1 MKKLVTIAALSASTL
16 ALSTAASFADY
27 TLNILHINDLH
38 SRIEAINKY
47 DSTCSEKEAAEA
59 QCLGGIARVKSFI
72 DGRRDALKA
81 ANENVVVLDAGD
93 QFQGSLFYTTYKGKD
108 TVEFM
113 NAIGFDAMA
122 VGNHE
127 FDDGPALLAAF
138 LDEAKFP
145 VISGNTKVA
154 DAETELAGKIK
165 EDVILDV
172 GGEKIGVV
180 SVLATDTDVTSS
192 PGANVTFEDEIEYLK
207 GAVARLEADGV
218 NKIVLLSHVGFP
230 KDQDIAA
237 AVDGID
243 VIVGGHSHTLLSN
256 TVEGA
261 PKYPTMVKNPAGQDV
276 PIVQAYAYSKYVGEL
291 KVVFDDAGVVTSAT
305 GDTALL
311 DSSVTPDAAI
321 EARVKELGAPIDEL
335 KLRPVSEATAAIDG
349 NRDICRTQE
358 CSMGNLVADAML
370 ERTRNQGV
378 TIAIQN
384 GGGLRASIDEGE
396 ITMGEVLTVLPFQ
409 NSIATFQLSGKDLK
423 ASIEQGLSE
432 IEEIKGKF
440 PQVAGLKYSFDM
452 SVAPNQ
458 GRLQSIETMENGAWV
473 PLDDA
478 KVYSVVT
485 NNFMRGGGD
494 GYKLFATNAQNAYD
508 FGPSLEDAVAE
519 YLAANNPYT
528 PKVEGRITVIAAAA
542 PAEEQK
548 AEAAPAA
555 EAAPVDEAAQKAEA
569 EAKAA
574 AEAAAKAEEEAK
586 AAAMKAEEEAKAAAA
601 KAEEEKMAAEKA
613 AAEAAAKAEEEA
625 KAAAM
630 KAEEEAKAAAAAK
643 AEAEEE
649 KMAAEKA
656 AAEAAAKAE
665 EEAKAAAMKAEEE
678 AKAAAAAK
686 AEEEAK
692 AAAMKAEEEAK
703 AAAEAAAKAEA
714 DAKAAAAPAPYVIA
728 RGDNYWNLSRKFYG
742 RGAMWKKLQA
752 ANPDYNPMDLP
763 VGASL
768 VVPPAN

>member
-1 MKKLVTIAALSASTL
+1 MKRMISLAVLSASTL

-59 QCLGGIARVKSFI
+59 QCFGGIARVKTKI
-72 DGRRDALKA
+72 DERRDALKA
-81 ANENVVVLDAGD
+81 AGENVIVLDAGD

-108 TVEFM
+108 SVEFM

-127 FDDGPALLAAF
+127 FDDGPPMLAAF
-138 LDEAKFP
+138 LDEATFP
-145 VISGNTKVA
+145 VISGNTVVA
-154 DAETELAGKIK
+154 DAETDLAGKIK
-165 EDVILDV
+165 ENVVLDL
-172 GGEKIGVV
+172 GGERVGIL
-180 SVLATDTDVTSS
+180 SVIATDTDVTAS
-192 PGANVTFEDEIEYLK
+192 PGPNVTFQDEIEYLK
-207 GAVARLEADGV
+207 GAVARLEADGI

-230 KDQDIAA
+230 RDQEIAA

-261 PKYPTMVKNPAGQDV
+261 QAYPTMVSNPSGQDV

-305 GDTALL
+305 GDTILL
-311 DSSVTPDAAI
+311 DSSVTPDATL
-321 EARVKELGAPIDEL
+321 EARVKELAAPIEEV
-335 KLRPVSEATAAIDG
+335 KQRPVSTTTAAIDG

-370 ERTRNQGV
+370 DRTRNQGV

-409 NSIATFQLSGKDLK
+409 NSIATFQMTGADLK
-423 ASIEQGLSE
+423 ASIEMGLSE
-432 IEEIKGKF
+432 VEEIKGKF
-440 PQVAGLKYSFDM
+440 PQVAGLRYTFDM
-452 SVAPNQ
+452 SVAPNE
-458 GRLQSIETMENGAWV
+458 GRLQSIETMEDGAWV
-473 PLDDA
+473 PLDDE

-528 PKVEGRITVIAAAA
+528 PVIEGRITVLASAEAPVEEAPAEPAAA
-542 PAEEQK
+542 PT
-548 AEAAPAA
+548 AAPADDAATKAEEEAKAAA
-555 EAAPVDEAAQKAEA
+555 EA
-569 EAKAA
+569 AA

-586 AAAMKAEEEAKAAAA
+586 AAAAAAEAEAAAKAEEEAKAAAA
-601 KAEEEKMAAEKA
+601 AAEAEAAAKAEEEAKAAAEAA

-630 KAEEEAKAAAAAK
+630 KAEEEAKAAAAA
-643 AEAEEE
+643 AE
-649 KMAAEKA
+649 
-656 AAEAAAKAE
+656 AEAAA
-665 EEAKAAAMKAEEE
+665 
-678 AKAAAAAK
+678 
-686 AEEEAK
+686 
-692 AAAMKAEEEAK
+692 
-703 AAAEAAAKAEA
+703 
-714 DAKAAAAPAPYVIA
+714 AAAAPAPYVIV

-742 RGAMWKKLQA
+742 RGAMWRKLQE
-752 ANPDYNPMDLP
+752 ANPDYNPLDLP
-763 VGASL
+763 IGASL
-768 VVPPAN
+768 VVPAAD